1 MAYKLAFASSKI
13 TDNLALTALG
23 SNTVSLS
30 AYTTLSTIPEYGKML
45 TAFCV
50 FYHSL
55 LTNENRQLLDDY
67 IARELDLLNLK
78 YKMLLLICKHAPT
91 EGHFEQYLDPLEP
104 MLSELKL
111 SKTDGIDRIKLVLN
125 QNFGTV
131 LALLQNQRASLENMV
146 SNGFNTI
153 KGKLISQRAGKSKK
167 NKRKSRR
174 TRRSRKG

>member
-1 MAYKLAFASSKI
+1 MAYKLAFASSTF

-23 SNTVSLS
+23 STTISSS
-30 AYTTLSTIPEYGKML
+30 AYTTLSNIPEYGKML

-67 IARELDLLNLK
+67 IARELDLFNLK

-104 MLSELKL
+104 MLTMLKL

-125 QNFGTV
+125 GNFDTV
-131 LALLQNQRASLENMV
+131 LALLQNQRASLENIMN
-146 SNGFNTI
+146 NGFNTI
-153 KGKLISQRAGKSKK
+153 RGRLGIKGGKSKK

-174 TRRSRKG
+174 TRRLRKY